1 MGILEQCPTMH
12 GPIATTGQQYQAGSP
27 GDSQRSRS
35 VKMAARTSAMH
46 ISMTT
51 YVARTLGDYYKMKFG
66 SVGFSPGRKVFPGG
80 THQARGK
87 KQHGR
92 SMGTWPR
99 VPLPRWVGSRQ
110 NVKIAPLLCK
120 KRKKLHYE
128 WSAPLG
134 MSLEKD
140 KRRRPF
146 SDTCPRTPMD
156 GKGAGGGDFNNSVQ
170 TQIKYGESFLNPAN
184 ASLP

>member
-120 KRKKLHYE
+120 KK
-128 WSAPLG
+128 
-134 MSLEKD
+134 EKITL
-140 KRRRPF
+140 RMVSSPWHV
-146 SDTCPRTPMD
+146 SWE
-156 GKGAGGGDFNNSVQ
+156 GQ
-170 TQIKYGESFLNPAN
+170 TQ
-184 ASLP
+184 ASLFRHVSTNTNGW